1 MILSLGL
8 VNLCMGMGD
17 LAPWNQNEMVC
28 KSDAPDDRIER
39 HTMSLI
45 QKSTRSSF
53 KLDPWSRNAETPV
66 WKDLKQQLL
75 SEIGQER
82 LYENSESTV
91 PTTLVYLLSEY
102 DQSILKPLRN
112 EIQKE
117 GNDGILN
124 IHMIGATYMFE
135 GLSDW
140 KILAEWVPSYIRT
153 IRIDLILGSPFQED
167 GPSKDEHGRRIK
179 MDVSDDMQGQVNIKG
194 VNVSFLNLG
203 SHRRRKIRKKAK
215 VEAEDLRRKSCGSHH
230 FGTTGVVVEVKCHEK
245 LYQDVWD
252 SIPQPN
258 LAVMVNPGFPLPNRR
273 SFDGVLQRLLKNSIP
288 TAVSAQQDFSGDH
301 AKWEAHHTMQSLLKG
316 TLVSAQLEID
326 GEQAREAHHAA
337 LWTNGR
343 TAGVKLNLKKD
354 FDDEAYQIYKTL
366 QLYEAQVVATPS
378 PFPYVY
384 QDGQDVFLKNKVLAF
399 FVGRKPDAT
408 PVKMLPP
415 MREGRPSYQ
424 EQADPLLVAEL
435 TTALRTPVSRP
446 YAQAMEAWARHS
458 MSVCAGSKTVQDW
471 MKCCHVEPDEIEC

>member
-1 MILSLGL
+1 MILCLGL
-8 VNLCMGMGD
+8 VNVCMGMGD
-17 LAPWNQNEMVC
+17 LAPWSQSEMVC
-28 KSDAPDDRIER
+28 DATDDRIER

-75 SEIGQER
+75 SDIGQER

-167 GPSKDEHGRRIK
+167 GPSKDEQGRRIK
-179 MDVSDDMQGQVNIKG
+179 MDVSDAMQGQVNVPMG

-273 SFDGVLQRLLKNSIP
+273 SFDGVLQRLLENSIP

-301 AKWEAHHTMQSLLKG
+301 AKREAHHAMQSLLKG

-343 TAGVKLNLKKD
+343 TAGVKLHLKKD
-354 FDDEAYQIYKTL
+354 FDDEAYQIFKTL

-384 QDGQDVFLKNKVLAF
+384 QDNQDVFLKNKVLAF

-408 PVKMLPP
+408 PMKMLPP

-435 TTALRTPVSRP
+435 STALRTPVSRP

-458 MSVCAGSKTVQDW
+458 MSECVGSKTVQDW